1 MNENLTEKEIDE
13 IVISQA
19 NDDEEWEKPISVNRK
34 KAFSLYFPRSS
45 EIVSDENV
53 LSGTPVFRGTDVPV
67 SALID
72 NLENGVSLVEF
83 LQNFPTVK
91 REQVI
96 EVLEYFKSTLNNIK
110 KAA

>member
-1 MNENLTEKEIDE
+1 MNNLTEKEIDK
-13 IVISQA
+13 IVVAQA
-19 NDDEEWEKPISVNRK
+19 DEDDAWEKPILVNRK
-34 KAFSLYFPRSS
+34 KTFSLGFPTSS

-53 LSGTPVFRGTDVPV
+53 LSGTPVFRGTNVPI

-83 LQNFPTVK
+83 LEKFPTVK
-91 REQVI
+91 REQVV